1 MPRYNLNHQDIE
13 TIVQSINLKLS
24 TCHNTGEYDRISN
37 LKSRLLHKLQT
48 QKEYP
53 NDKNNL

>member
-24 TCHNTGEYDRISN
+24 TSKSIQEYNRILN
-37 LKSRLLHKLQT
+37 LKSRLLYKIQT
-48 QKEYP
+48 VKDVKQ
-53 NDKNNL
+53 NDKH

>member
-24 TCHNTGEYDRISN
+24 TSKSIQEYNRILN
-37 LKSRLLHKLQT
+37 LKSRLLYKIQT
-48 QKEYP
+48 LKDVKQ
-53 NDKNNL
+53 NDKH